1 MAGCATS
8 AEAEESKV
16 DGDGDRREEVDDP
29 GGGWPRVER
38 RVSRG
43 EEDAPA

>member
-8 AEAEESKV
+8 AEAVDSK
-16 DGDGDRREEVDDP
+16 GDGDRREEVDDP

-43 EEDAPA
+43 EADAPA